1 MRVRL
6 ETRGEGGESMFGNK
20 RRKRRQLERNGKRA
34 PATVVEI
41 AALGWET
48 EGGEIGDV
56 VGDIQDMGVGPG
68 SGTPQKEIVR
78 KTKLRV
84 RPADEPEFELEQ
96 RIRYGAYGREVPKA
110 GDEIEVL
117 YDPDD
122 HEKLIVAP
130 PTAEEEAVRTAE
142 ALSKA
147 KIGFTVGGPGPASPQ
162 EAEKAMEQNQQAM
175 DQAQAMLQQYTAMA
189 GGNSPGSPAE
199 SDDNLAQLERLQALK
214 EKGEL
219 SESEF
224 EAAKTKLLGGG

>member
-1 MRVRL
+1 
-6 ETRGEGGESMFGNK
+6 MFGK
-20 RRKRRQLERNGKRA
+20 QRRKRKHLERNGKRA

-48 EGGEIGDV
+48 EGGEIGDI
-56 VGDIQDMGVGPG
+56 VGDIEDMGVGPG
-68 SGTPQKEIVR
+68 SGTPEREIIR

-117 YDPDD
+117 YDPED
-122 HEKLIVAP
+122 HEKVMVAP
-130 PTAEEEAVRTAE
+130 PTAEEEALRTAE

-147 KIGFTVGGPGPASPQ
+147 KIGFTVGGHGGRPRPAS
-162 EAEKAMEQNQQAM
+162 AEDLDQATERNEQAM
-175 DQAQAMLQQYTAMA
+175 DQAQAMLQQYNAMA
-189 GGNSPGSPAE
+189 AASSGTPAG
-199 SDDNLAQLERLQALK
+199 SDDNFAQLERLQALR

-219 SESEF
+219 SEAEF
-224 EAAKTKLLGGG
+224 EAAKAKLLGGG